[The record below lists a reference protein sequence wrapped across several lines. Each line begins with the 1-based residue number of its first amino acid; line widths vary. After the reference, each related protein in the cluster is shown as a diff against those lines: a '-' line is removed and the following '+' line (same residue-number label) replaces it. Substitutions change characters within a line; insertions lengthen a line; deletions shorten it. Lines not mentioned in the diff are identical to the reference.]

1 MYLTCFGGL
10 EQFSQGNESVFTTD
24 YLIGPGREVQI
35 AAFAQAVLEKES
47 TGMKRIL
54 ILCPP
59 IKTKIW
65 SDEIQKSFDYV
76 DPEQRQLV
84 DDLCDGEDIF
94 EHIESLKMWT
104 RCGGVGIMDL
114 DLFQRLDN
122 YYTEDDNNMDII
134 QTALFNP
141 GPDIVF
147 FDYESMDKR
156 SIPKKYTGLVKIS
169 TTRRIILPD
178 LYSHNPIQHISRVI
192 FRDWLMGIGKGCYE
206 QHYPS
211 FLQFSDLVGY
221 HMQRDVRW
229 VKNEGFAVE
238 RTNGCNSY
246 LKSELPTKWRNHTS
260 QVSKAYDQTP
270 ERKRKTKSKHPSDI
284 PPTHVLYIL
293 VVSPSVGQ
301 LTADN
306 LADPNFK
313 MYIYIGQWDSGTRG
327 GLITARISHFYDP
340 RDPVFILLS
349 DPSNQCHQ
357 VVAVQCYNQ
366 FSAHNGEAY
375 LLEYADE
382 WNRVHP
388 DGARFIITK
397 PEVQHL
403 DEYGTLRKEA
413 RQRAKDGVWIFQKF
427 NKDAKPNP
435 SPLPKFAD
443 LCKLPFRIDQT
454 CIKERVIIRG
464 AKKGRK

>member
-1 MYLTCFGGL
+1 MNYI
-10 EQFSQGNESVFTTD
+10 Q
-24 YLIGPGREVQI
+24 GPGREVQI

-178 LYSHNPIQHISRVI
+178 L
-192 FRDWLMGIGKGCYE
+192 
-206 QHYPS
+206 
-211 FLQFSDLVGY
+211 
-221 HMQRDVRW
+221 
-229 VKNEGFAVE
+229 
-238 RTNGCNSY
+238 
-246 LKSELPTKWRNHTS
+246 
-260 QVSKAYDQTP
+260 VS
-270 ERKRKTKSKHPSDI
+270 
-284 PPTHVLYIL
+284 L
-293 VVSPSVGQ
+293 
-301 LTADN
+301 
-306 LADPNFK
+306 
-313 MYIYIGQWDSGTRG
+313 
-327 GLITARISHFYDP
+327 
-340 RDPVFILLS
+340 
-349 DPSNQCHQ
+349 
-357 VVAVQCYNQ
+357 
-366 FSAHNGEAY
+366 
-375 LLEYADE
+375 
-382 WNRVHP
+382 
-388 DGARFIITK
+388 FII
-397 PEVQHL
+397 
-403 DEYGTLRKEA
+403 
-413 RQRAKDGVWIFQKF
+413 F
-427 NKDAKPNP
+427 
-435 SPLPKFAD
+435 S
-443 LCKLPFRIDQT
+443 
-454 CIKERVIIRG
+454 
-464 AKKGRK
+464 